1 MNESESFIS
10 QNIAAEKNLEGI
22 ILGILKAF
30 LIYALLLDD
39 FNSPNKGCRSTKDI
53 KKERQKEDDKS

>member
-1 MNESESFIS
+1 MNESFIS

-30 LIYALLLDD
+30 LICIT
-39 FNSPNKGCRSTKDI
+39 FG
-53 KKERQKEDDKS
+53 